1 LKWFYPAGIAAGLI
15 YHTGAGIAACQENLS
30 DGAFGSQWRPAEMNP
45 KSLPIT
51 HSELPIDKQAE
62 ERFTCLPIG
71 NSEWVM
77 GNDGP
82 HQAASDGSRNDDCS
96 ATS

>member
-30 DGAFGSQWRPAEMNP
+30 DGAFGARRRPAEMNP

-51 HSELPIDKQAE
+51 HSELPIDKQVN
-62 ERFTCLPIG
+62 RSSSCLSIG
-71 NSEWVM
+71 NSE
-77 GNDGP
+77 
-82 HQAASDGSRNDDCS
+82 
-96 ATS
+96 